1 MKQYTMPHD
10 HSSHSHSHHHHH
22 ASGKNIKVAFFLNF
36 GFTLLEIVG
45 GFYVNSVSILSDA
58 LHDLGD
64 SLSLGIS
71 WYLHNRSK
79 KEADTKFTFGYSRF
93 SILGALINSVI
104 LMGGSVYVI
113 IEAVKRLIHPEQSDA
128 KGMLVFAII
137 GIAVNGY
144 AAFKLSHGTS
154 LNERVVSWHLIED
167 VMGWA
172 AVLVVSIVMM
182 FTDAPYLDPALS
194 LAITLFILYNVVKRL
209 RETFVILLQGT
220 PEGIDPEKIKMEI
233 LGVQDVVSLHHM
245 NVWSLEGENHVFTAH
260 IKLDK
265 SVGFIEMLTAKR
277 RVKDILR
284 KYPFSHYTIEVEMSD
299 ENCELAA
306 SHNRTSLDS

>member
-1 MKQYTMPHD
+1 MSHD
-10 HSSHSHSHHHHH
+10 HSSHSHSHHHTS
-22 ASGKNIKVAFFLNF
+22 AKNIKVAFFLNL
-36 GFTLLEIVG
+36 GFTILEIIG

-79 KEADTKFTFGYSRF
+79 KEADNKFTFGYSRF
-93 SILGALINSVI
+93 SILGALINSVV

-113 IEAVKRLIHPEQSDA
+113 IEAVKRLIHPEASDA
-128 KGMLVFAII
+128 KGMLIFAII

-167 VMGWA
+167 VLGWA
-172 AVLVVSIVMM
+172 AVLVVSIVML

-194 LAITLFILYNVVKRL
+194 IAITLFILYNVVKRL

-233 LGVQDVVSLHHM
+233 LAIPNIASLHNM

-260 IKLDK
+260 LKLN
-265 SVGFIEMLTAKR
+265 SVTGFTEVLYAKR
-277 RVKDILR
+277 KVKDLLK
-284 KYPFSHYTIEVEMSD
+284 KYPFSQYTIEVELTD
-299 ENCELAA
+299 EMCELN
-306 SHNRTSLDS
+306 SGHNHNGLDS